1 MIAANLLPQL
11 VRFPS
16 KYIYEKWAFFSRY
29 LDQWKASVLHDQ
41 LSKKLQ
47 IAWFSTQS
55 QTCLIRRLA
64 QQYQNLKIQHFVE
77 QII

>member
-29 LDQWKASVLHDQ
+29 LDQWKASVLHGQ

-47 IAWFSTQS
+47 IA
-55 QTCLIRRLA
+55 
-64 QQYQNLKIQHFVE
+64 
-77 QII
+77 